1 MKIRFLT
8 LTPQQ
13 FAEGPASSSLLSQS
27 EKFAILMNISSPS
40 IDIPMPEGFST
51 STVCRRKKIKYTNR
65 DCNHS
70 TDSNR
75 NYNSMSRCNALA
87 STSCFTPLM
96 NENRKLYCVRELLQQ
111 TNIFNQSVLDCS
123 VTVTVDKNICIY
135 GIQVSSYFNYY
146 IGVFNINTFYFTF
159 KFLLRDFYCLVV
171 RMYIMLLT
179 VVLFQVT
186 MEN

>member
-1 MKIRFLT
+1 MKLIIKLYYFSASPSSENSPIHPTVRDAIMKIRFLT

-13 FAEGPASSSLLSQS
+13 FAEGPASSTLLSQS

-51 STVCRRKKIKYTNR
+51 STVCRRKQIKYTNH
-65 DCNHS
+65 DGNHS

-75 NYNSMSRCNALA
+75 SYTLISRFK
-87 STSCFTPLM
+87 SVPGTSYFPTM
-96 NENRKLYCVRELLQQ
+96 NENRKMYCQRELLHQ

-135 GIQVSSYFNYY
+135 GIQVRQLWFL
-146 IGVFNINTFYFTF
+146 VF
-159 KFLLRDFYCLVV
+159 RCL
-171 RMYIMLLT
+171 
-179 VVLFQVT
+179 
-186 MEN
+186 